1 MNRTAPKSGGFT
13 LVEVMVALLILL
25 FVSVALMQT
34 ALVSIDSNM
43 RNVLRDEAVRLAEK
57 TVSDVRTTPFSHPS
71 LDVGVHPP
79 TKADLKLRGFT
90 GASATEGK
98 DFFTIKNTVVD
109 LNNDNNKRVDVLV
122 QWTWKGL
129 AYNTTISTTR
139 SRQP

>member
-1 MNRTAPKSGGFT
+1 MNRTAPASGGFT

-57 TVSDVRTTPFSHPS
+57 GVSDVRTTPFSA
-71 LDVGVHPP
+71 LVVNTTTLG
-79 TKADLKLRGFT
+79 KADLKLRGFT
-90 GASATEGK
+90 GLSAAEGK

-109 LNNDNNKRVDVLV
+109 LSNDNNKRVDVRV
-122 QWTWKGL
+122 EWDWKGL